1 MRIEKVV
8 FVTVS
13 DDRSGRK
20 GGKYSETQD
29 KVLNLFK
36 NNSTFGITDF
46 HFWKWKDIKDSEFYM
61 GNKKM
66 LDHID
71 PAMNGRCYKP
81 FAISEAMKSVDDG
94 DFVIYNDISPEWWR
108 EWDPEQR
115 IHPRNY
121 KLDVIKN
128 LCVQNGGI
136 LTSDVTWY
144 SNGTIADHT
153 HENFTLERCIDKM
166 GMQDYKYS
174 LQHASGMIVLQKS
187 KKSMDFV
194 NEWLYWNL
202 IDECA
207 SLGSVENDP
216 VLPEDGISEYW
227 HEEVTKYGKIG
238 HRHDQSISGLL
249 INKMGNKLVNNLQ
262 NYNFLSFCKVDFPYT
277 FTESNIP
284 KSEHVYRNIFD
295 GEKWEYLRFEREKYE
310 QSN

>member
-1 MRIEKVV
+1 MRIEKIV

-36 NNSTFGITDF
+36 NNPTFGITDF
-46 HFWKWKDIKDSEFYM
+46 HFWKWEDIKDSGFYQE
-61 GNKKM
+61 NKKM

-81 FAISEAMKSVDDG
+81 FAISEAMKSVNDG

-121 KLDVIKN
+121 KLEVIKN

-136 LTSDVTWY
+136 LTASADWY
-144 SNGTIADHT
+144 HNEEIADHT

-187 KKSMDFV
+187 LKSINFV
-194 NEWLYWNL
+194 E
-202 IDECA
+202 
-207 SLGSVENDP
+207 
-216 VLPEDGISEYW
+216 
-227 HEEVTKYGKIG
+227 
-238 HRHDQSISGLL
+238 
-249 INKMGNKLVNNLQ
+249 
-262 NYNFLSFCKVDFPYT
+262 
-277 FTESNIP
+277 
-284 KSEHVYRNIFD
+284 
-295 GEKWEYLRFEREKYE
+295 
-310 QSN
+310 